1 MDPIV
6 SFIKTLDKISNN
18 IPSSLFAISLMIISG
33 LFFVLM
39 HSAVKYLSKEVHIFE
54 IAFFRCALVIFVLAP
69 IIFQQGKKIFK
80 TKQPKVQFLRIT
92 TNSVAMLCFFYG
104 ISTTP
109 LAQLTTLGF
118 TVPIFATILAV
129 IFMKEKIRLRRTTAL
144 IVGFIGTIIVMR
156 PDISIELGALL
167 IIFSSFL
174 WSICLIFIKKLTQTD
189 SAVTISLYFGIGMIP
204 ATFALAFP
212 VLEMIDLRQFII
224 LIFIAI
230 TGTLAQTI
238 MNSALEKGEL
248 ALLLPFDFLRLIW
261 SVLIGYALFSEEPTI
276 TLWLGGFLIIGSTS
290 YIAWREATLKK
301 VDKNYDCK

>member
-174 WSICLIFIKKLTQTD
+174 WSICLIFIKKLTETD

-204 ATFALAFP
+204 ATFALALP

-224 LIFIAI
+224 LIFIAV

-301 VDKNYDCK
+301 VDQKL

>member
-39 HSAVKYLSKEVHIFE
+39 HSAVKYLSKEIHIFE

-301 VDKNYDCK
+301 VDEKL

>member
-1 MDPIV
+1 ME
-6 SFIKTLDKISNN
+6 IKVLLSKAFNKISNN
-18 IPSSLFAISLMIISG
+18 MSAPLIAISLMIISG

-69 IIFQQGKKIFK
+69 VIIQQGKTIFK
-80 TKQPKVQFLRIT
+80 TRQPKMQFLRII

-109 LAQLTTLGF
+109 LAQFTTLGF

-144 IVGFIGTIIVMR
+144 IIGFIGTIVVMR

-204 ATFALAFP
+204 ATFILAFP
-212 VLEMIDLRQFII
+212 VMEAIDMRQFTI

-238 MNSALEKGEL
+238 MNTALKKGEL

-261 SVLIGYALFSEEPTI
+261 SVLIGYVLFAEEPTF
-276 TLWLGGFLIIGSTS
+276 TLWIGGFLIIGSTT
-290 YIAWREATLKK
+290 YIAWREAKLK
-301 VDKNYDCK
+301 NRPPL

>member
-6 SFIKTLDKISNN
+6 SFIKTLNRISNN

-238 MNSALEKGEL
+238 MNLALEKGEL

-301 VDKNYDCK
+301 VDEKL

>member
-1 MDPIV
+1 M
-6 SFIKTLDKISNN
+6 
-18 IPSSLFAISLMIISG
+18 AISFMIISG
-33 LFFVLM
+33 LFFVVM

-69 IIFQQGKKIFK
+69 IIFQQGRSIFK
-80 TKQPKVQFLRIT
+80 TKQPKMQLLRIT

-129 IFMKEKIRLRRTTAL
+129 TFMKEKIRLRRTAAL
-144 IVGFIGTIIVMR
+144 IIGFIGTIIVMR

-212 VLEMIDLRQFII
+212 VMEIIDLRQFII
-224 LIFIAI
+224 LLFIAI

-238 MNSALEKGEL
+238 MNYALKKGEL

-261 SVLIGYALFSEEPTI
+261 SVLIGYALFAEEPTF
-276 TLWLGGFLIIGSTS
+276 TLWIGGFLIISSTS
-290 YIAWREATLKK
+290 YIAWREAKLK
-301 VDKNYDCK
+301 NSTSL

>member
-1 MDPIV
+1 MYLASILNKFV
-6 SFIKTLDKISNN
+6 SKFPKPLI
-18 IPSSLFAISLMIISG
+18 AISLMVISG

-69 IIFQQGKKIFK
+69 IILQQGKSVFV
-80 TKQPKVQFLRIT
+80 TGQPKIQFLRIT

-104 ISTTP
+104 ISSTP

-118 TVPIFATILAV
+118 TVPIFTTILAV
-129 IFMKEKIRLRRTTAL
+129 VFMKEKIRFRRTSAL
-144 IVGFIGTIIVMR
+144 IIGFIGTLIVMR
-156 PDISIELGALL
+156 PDISIELGAVL

-174 WSICLIFIKKLTQTD
+174 WSVCLIYIKKLTETD
-189 SAVTISLYFGIGMIP
+189 SAITISLYFGIGMIP
-204 ATFALAFP
+204 ATFLMAFP
-212 VLEMIDLRQFII
+212 VFEMIDLRQFII

-238 MNSALEKGEL
+238 MNFAFEKGEL

-261 SVLIGYALFSEEPTI
+261 SVLIGYALFAEEPEI
-276 TLWLGGFLIIGSTS
+276 TLWIGGFLIIGSTS
-290 YIAWREATLKK
+290 YIAWRESKLK
-301 VDKNYDCK
+301 

>member
-1 MDPIV
+1 ME
-6 SFIKTLDKISNN
+6 IKVLLSKAFNKISNN
-18 IPSSLFAISLMIISG
+18 MSAPLIAISLMIISG

-69 IIFQQGKKIFK
+69 VIIQQGKTIFK
-80 TKQPKVQFLRIT
+80 TRQPKMQFLRII

-144 IVGFIGTIIVMR
+144 IIGFIGTIVVMR

-204 ATFALAFP
+204 ATFILAFP
-212 VLEMIDLRQFII
+212 VMEAIDIRQFTI
-224 LIFIAI
+224 LVFIAI

-238 MNSALEKGEL
+238 MNTALKKGEL

-261 SVLIGYALFSEEPTI
+261 SVLIGYVLFAEEPTF
-276 TLWLGGFLIIGSTS
+276 TLWIGGFLIIGSTT
-290 YIAWREATLKK
+290 YIAWREAKLK
-301 VDKNYDCK
+301 NRPPL

>member
-6 SFIKTLDKISNN
+6 SFIKTLSKISNN

-174 WSICLIFIKKLTQTD
+174 WSICLIFIKKLTETD

-204 ATFALAFP
+204 ATFALALP

-224 LIFIAI
+224 LIFIAV

-301 VDKNYDCK
+301 VDEKL

>member
-1 MDPIV
+1 M
-6 SFIKTLDKISNN
+6 SFIKTLNRISNN

-174 WSICLIFIKKLTQTD
+174 WSICLIFIKKLTETD

-204 ATFALAFP
+204 ATFALALP

-224 LIFIAI
+224 LIFIAV

-301 VDKNYDCK
+301 VDEKL

>member
-1 MDPIV
+1 MLFTKKFNI
-6 SFIKTLDKISNN
+6 ISNN
-18 IPSSLFAISLMIISG
+18 LPAPLMAISLMIISG
-33 LFFVLM
+33 LFFVVM

-69 IIFQQGKKIFK
+69 IIFQQGRSIFK
-80 TKQPKVQFLRIT
+80 TKQPKMQLLRIT

-129 IFMKEKIRLRRTTAL
+129 TFMKEKIRLRRTAAL
-144 IVGFIGTIIVMR
+144 IIGFIGTIIVMR

-212 VLEMIDLRQFII
+212 VMEIIDLRQFII
-224 LIFIAI
+224 LLFIAI

-238 MNSALEKGEL
+238 MNYALKKGEL

-261 SVLIGYALFSEEPTI
+261 SVLIGYALFAEEPTF
-276 TLWLGGFLIIGSTS
+276 TLWIGGFLIISSTS
-290 YIAWREATLKK
+290 YIAWREAKLK
-301 VDKNYDCK
+301 NSTSL

>member
-1 MDPIV
+1 MYFV
-6 SFIKTLDKISNN
+6 SRINKFVSKV
-18 IPSSLFAISLMIISG
+18 PSPLIAISLMVTSG

-69 IIFQQGKKIFK
+69 IILQQGKIVFA
-80 TKQPKVQFLRIT
+80 TRQPKIQFLRIT

-104 ISTTP
+104 ISSTP

-129 IFMKEKIRLRRTTAL
+129 IFMKERIRLRRTSAL
-144 IVGFIGTIIVMR
+144 IIGFIGTLIVMR
-156 PDISIELGALL
+156 PDISIELGAVL

-174 WSICLIFIKKLTQTD
+174 WSVCLIYIKKLTETD
-189 SAVTISLYFGIGMIP
+189 SAITISLYFGIGMIP
-204 ATFALAFP
+204 ATFVMAFP
-212 VLEMIDLRQFII
+212 VFEMINLKQFII

-238 MNSALEKGEL
+238 MNLALKKGEL

-261 SVLIGYALFSEEPTI
+261 SVLIGFALFAEEPKI
-276 TLWLGGFLIIGSTS
+276 TLWIGGFLIIGSTS
-290 YIAWREATLKK
+290 YIAWREAFLKK
-301 VDKNYDCK
+301 TS

>member
-1 MDPIV
+1 ME
-6 SFIKTLDKISNN
+6 IKVLLSKAFNKISNN
-18 IPSSLFAISLMIISG
+18 MSAPLIAISLMIISG

-69 IIFQQGKKIFK
+69 IIIQQGKTIFK
-80 TKQPKVQFLRIT
+80 TKQPKMQFLRII

-144 IVGFIGTIIVMR
+144 IIGFIGTIVVMR

-204 ATFALAFP
+204 ATFILAFP
-212 VLEMIDLRQFII
+212 VMEAIDMRQFTI
-224 LIFIAI
+224 LVFIAI

-238 MNSALEKGEL
+238 MNTALKKGEL

-261 SVLIGYALFSEEPTI
+261 SVLIGYVLFAEEPTF
-276 TLWLGGFLIIGSTS
+276 TLWIGGFLIIGSTT
-290 YIAWREATLKK
+290 YIAWREAKLK
-301 VDKNYDCK
+301 NQPPL

>member
-1 MDPIV
+1 M
-6 SFIKTLDKISNN
+6 SFTKKFNIISNN
-18 IPSSLFAISLMIISG
+18 LPAPLMAISFMIISG
-33 LFFVLM
+33 LFFVVM

-69 IIFQQGKKIFK
+69 IIFQQGRSIFK
-80 TKQPKVQFLRIT
+80 TKQPKMQLLRIT
-92 TNSVAMLCFFYG
+92 INSVAMLCFFYG

-129 IFMKEKIRLRRTTAL
+129 TFMKEKIRLRRTAAL
-144 IVGFIGTIIVMR
+144 IIGFIGTIIVMR

-212 VLEMIDLRQFII
+212 VMEIIDLRQFII
-224 LIFIAI
+224 LLFIAI

-238 MNSALEKGEL
+238 MNYALKKGEL

-261 SVLIGYALFSEEPTI
+261 SVLIGYALFAEEPTF
-276 TLWLGGFLIIGSTS
+276 TLWIGGFLIISSTS
-290 YIAWREATLKK
+290 YIAWREAKLK
-301 VDKNYDCK
+301 NSTSL

>member
-6 SFIKTLDKISNN
+6 SFIKTLNKISNN
-18 IPSSLFAISLMIISG
+18 IPSSLFSISLMIISG
-33 LFFVLM
+33 LFFVIM

-69 IIFQQGKKIFK
+69 IIFQQGKKIFT

-204 ATFALAFP
+204 ATFALALP

-224 LIFIAI
+224 LIFIAV

-238 MNSALEKGEL
+238 MNLALEKGEL

-276 TLWLGGFLIIGSTS
+276 TLWLGGFLIIGSTT

-301 VDKNYDCK
+301 VDEKL

>member
-1 MDPIV
+1 ME
-6 SFIKTLDKISNN
+6 IKVLLSKTFNKISNN
-18 IPSSLFAISLMIISG
+18 MSAPLIAISLMIISG

-54 IAFFRCALVIFVLAP
+54 IAFFRCALVIFVLGP
-69 IIFQQGKKIFK
+69 IIIQQGKTIFK
-80 TKQPKVQFLRIT
+80 TKQPKMQFLRII

-144 IVGFIGTIIVMR
+144 IIGFIGTIVVMR

-167 IIFSSFL
+167 MIFSSFL

-204 ATFALAFP
+204 ATFILAFP
-212 VLEMIDLRQFII
+212 VMEAIDMRQFTI
-224 LIFIAI
+224 LVFIAI

-238 MNSALEKGEL
+238 MNTALKKGEL

-261 SVLIGYALFSEEPTI
+261 SVLIGYVLFAEEPTF
-276 TLWLGGFLIIGSTS
+276 TLWIGGFLIIGSTT
-290 YIAWREATLKK
+290 YIAWREAKLK
-301 VDKNYDCK
+301 NRPPL

>member
-1 MDPIV
+1 MYFAERINKVV
-6 SFIKTLDKISNN
+6 SKVPKPLI
-18 IPSSLFAISLMIISG
+18 AISLMVISG

-69 IIFQQGKKIFK
+69 IILQQGKSVFI
-80 TKQPKVQFLRIT
+80 TGQPKIQFLRIT

-104 ISTTP
+104 ISSTP

-118 TVPIFATILAV
+118 TVPIFTTILAV
-129 IFMKEKIRLRRTTAL
+129 IFMKERIRLRRTSAL
-144 IVGFIGTIIVMR
+144 IIGFIGTLIVMR
-156 PDISIELGALL
+156 PDISIELGAVL

-174 WSICLIFIKKLTQTD
+174 WSVCLIYIKKLTETD
-189 SAVTISLYFGIGMIP
+189 SAITISLYFGIGMIP
-204 ATFALAFP
+204 ATFVMAFP
-212 VLEMIDLRQFII
+212 VFEMVDLRQFII

-238 MNSALEKGEL
+238 MNFAFEKGEL

-261 SVLIGYALFSEEPTI
+261 SVLIGYALFAEEPEI
-276 TLWLGGFLIIGSTS
+276 TLWIGGFLIIGSTS
-290 YIAWREATLKK
+290 YIAWRESKLK
-301 VDKNYDCK
+301 

>member
-1 MDPIV
+1 ME
-6 SFIKTLDKISNN
+6 IKVLLSKAFNKILNN
-18 IPSSLFAISLMIISG
+18 MSAPLIEIRLMIISG

-69 IIFQQGKKIFK
+69 VIIQQGKTIFK
-80 TKQPKVQFLRIT
+80 TSQPKMQFLRII

-144 IVGFIGTIIVMR
+144 IIGFIGTIVVMR

-204 ATFALAFP
+204 ATFILAFP
-212 VLEMIDLRQFII
+212 VMEAIDIRQFTI
-224 LIFIAI
+224 LVFIAI

-238 MNSALEKGEL
+238 MNTALKKGEL

-261 SVLIGYALFSEEPTI
+261 SVLIGYALFAEEPTF
-276 TLWLGGFLIIGSTS
+276 TLWIGGFLIIGSTT
-290 YIAWREATLKK
+290 YIAWREAKLK
-301 VDKNYDCK
+301 NRTPL

>member
-1 MDPIV
+1 MDPKV

-174 WSICLIFIKKLTQTD
+174 WSICLIFIKKLTETD
-189 SAVTISLYFGIGMIP
+189 SAVTISLF
-204 ATFALAFP
+204 
-212 VLEMIDLRQFII
+212 
-224 LIFIAI
+224 
-230 TGTLAQTI
+230 
-238 MNSALEKGEL
+238 
-248 ALLLPFDFLRLIW
+248 PFDFLRLIW

-301 VDKNYDCK
+301 VDEKL

>member
-1 MDPIV
+1 MDPIE
-6 SFIKTLDKISNN
+6 SFIKTLNKISNN

-174 WSICLIFIKKLTQTD
+174 WSICLIFIKKLTETD

-204 ATFALAFP
+204 ATFALALP

-224 LIFIAI
+224 LIFIAV

-301 VDKNYDCK
+301 VDEKL